1 MQYNVLIGIVLGL
14 LVFMLSIQFQLSDL
28 SSKLHE
34 TIKRVDELQKER
46 PREKSNPTVQD
57 MQF

>member
-1 MQYNVLIGIVLGL
+1 MQYNVLVGIVLGL

-28 SSKLHE
+28 STKLQE

-46 PREKSNPTVQD
+46 PREKSNPTIQNI
-57 MQF
+57 QF